1 MERCGLSPQWPRIDI
16 MEIIDDIP
24 DFQAVWV
31 NIQNHLFAL
40 ATPEIATQWLTHLSK
55 LIFFRNSRAPTI
67 TGNCTKESPIALQLV
82 DSPSVDVALLI
93 RMWDDVDGTTLLDI
107 GLRATVDEEFN
118 SIVVINGNTDLWL
131 VSIPISSGSNRSLF
145 FIPEL
150 KLYMELAGFG
160 TQPLLSATAG
170 DDGSA
175 LANLSVVI
183 ESANLGVKLSRS
195 RDIEPVVELID
206 VTIGDPPSHQFFP
219 KVDLVSGD
227 GVMDALSGVL
237 DAILNT
243 ISDILAQNNVL
254 QWLGSLVGL
263 VAPRGYPFRH
273 IEDEFTTISIF
284 EKGQQVVSNGS
295 VYRVSKDG

>member
-1 MERCGLSPQWPRIDI
+1 
-16 MEIIDDIP
+16 
-24 DFQAVWV
+24 
-31 NIQNHLFAL
+31 
-40 ATPEIATQWLTHLSK
+40 
-55 LIFFRNSRAPTI
+55 
-67 TGNCTKESPIALQLV
+67 
-82 DSPSVDVALLI
+82 
-93 RMWDDVDGTTLLDI
+93 MWDDVDGTTLLDI

-219 KVDLVSGD
+219 KVDLV
-227 GVMDALSGVL
+227 
-237 DAILNT
+237 
-243 ISDILAQNNVL
+243 LAMES
-254 QWLGSLVGL
+254 WM
-263 VAPRGYPFRH
+263 H
-273 IEDEFTTISIF
+273 
-284 EKGQQVVSNGS
+284 
-295 VYRVSKDG
+295 